1 MNKLRVF
8 LAGMLLTTS
17 NVFFSTGADLDGFRA
32 SSIINGTEI
41 IGLMFHSGL
50 VDVVQ
55 LLVEL
60 PLSCVQS
67 NLRAIGVD
75 V

>member
-32 SSIINGTEI
+32 SSINGTEI